1 MKRFTVLCIIC
12 CAACRLFAYDFC
24 VNSLYYDFT
33 SERTVRLVAPSSVT
47 TYNDYIDLEIP
58 STVSYNGHTYSVTC
72 IGVNAFSSCKNL
84 KSLKVPTTVTTIKEY
99 AFAHCD
105 SLINIDIPSSV
116 VIIEQGAFG
125 NTAWFKAQPDGLV
138 YINNVL
144 YSTKGTIRSDTSL
157 VALPRLLHA
166 RHRP

>member
-1 MKRFTVLCIIC
+1 MYVLSQCYEGTIPENYGKEEEKGFWNPLYDDFKRLGCW
-12 CAACRLFAYDFC
+12 FC
-24 VNSLYYDFT
+24 
-33 SERTVRLVAPSSVT
+33 P
-47 TYNDYIDLEIP
+47 
-58 STVSYNGHTYSVTC
+58 
-72 IGVNAFSSCKNL
+72 KQNL